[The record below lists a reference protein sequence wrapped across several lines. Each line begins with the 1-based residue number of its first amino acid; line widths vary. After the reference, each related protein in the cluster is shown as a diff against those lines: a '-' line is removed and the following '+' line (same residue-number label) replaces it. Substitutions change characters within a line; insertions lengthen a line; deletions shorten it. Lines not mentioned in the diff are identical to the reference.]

1 MGLTVGSG
9 AGGRGRVGVVA
20 SPGRDRVAG
29 ETGRAYMEDGLEDTP
44 RDVLRYGCVP
54 EGIKVV
60 ILSVELWTTCCV
72 LVARG
77 GREVLQP

>member
-1 MGLTVGSG
+1 
-9 AGGRGRVGVVA
+9 
-20 SPGRDRVAG
+20 
-29 ETGRAYMEDGLEDTP
+29 MEDGLEDTP